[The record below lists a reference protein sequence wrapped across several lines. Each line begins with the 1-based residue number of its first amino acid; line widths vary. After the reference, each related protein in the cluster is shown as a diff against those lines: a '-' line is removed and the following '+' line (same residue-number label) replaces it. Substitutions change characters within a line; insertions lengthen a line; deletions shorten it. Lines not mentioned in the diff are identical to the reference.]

1 MSRMTLT
8 IGTGTA
14 PAANRSGYAYDGLNQ
29 YPDIAWSE
37 GYVFRA
43 GTGWWQEWETIFPT
57 YDAATATVT
66 VAEYADL
73 GGASAN
79 LYGSNSGTGWTEA
92 FSGLFPSIQETD
104 PDLATNV
111 VARRNFRGC
120 PPFVGNRAPFVPV
133 TSVGT
138 AQHPTS
144 RKLQHSQT
152 NLSLTPELIDAA
164 VAGTQF
170 MRFSGVGEYYRLTGT
185 VTFQYGYLAILKTT
199 SAATQIVFQNTSSS
213 TPANI
218 VCQLGSENG
227 NSVGWV
233 SLTASPTVIANP
245 GPLTPNVAIADGA
258 IHAISYQG
266 QVSQTSMP
274 ICTDATNQTFSAG
287 SNISTN
293 ISNNLQTLG
302 CNALLAQPFD
312 GDVFELVFL
321 NQFLSAATMIT
332 VNQKLTSQW

>member
-1 MSRMTLT
+1 MSRMTLI

-57 YDAATATVT
+57 YDAAAATVT
-66 VAEYADL
+66 VAEYANL
-73 GGASAN
+73 GAASAN

-138 AQHPTS
+138 AQVTGA
-144 RKLQHSQT
+144 RKLQHSQA
-152 NLSLTPELIDAA
+152 NLSLAPELIDAA
-164 VAGTQF
+164 VAGAQF
-170 MRFSGVGEYYRLTGT
+170 MRFSGAGEYYRLTGSLSG
-185 VTFQYGYLAILKTT
+185 QYGYLAILKTT
-199 SAATQIVFQNTSSS
+199 SAATQIVFQNTNSG

-218 VCQLGSENG
+218 ACQLGSENG

-233 SLTASPTVIANP
+233 SLTTTPTVIANP

-266 QVSQTSMP
+266 EANRTSMP
-274 ICTDATNQTFSAG
+274 ICTDATDQTFSAG
-287 SNISTN
+287 SNIFTA
-293 ISNNLQTLG
+293 IIGNLQTLG

>member
-57 YDAATATVT
+57 YDAAAATVT
-66 VAEYADL
+66 VAEYANL

-111 VARRNFRGC
+111 IARRNFRGC
-120 PPFVGNRAPFVPV
+120 PPFVGNRAPFIPV
-133 TSVGT
+133 TSVGAQST
-138 AQHPTS
+138 AP
-144 RKLQHSQT
+144 RKLQHSQA
-152 NLSLTPELIDAA
+152 NLLLTPELIDAA
-164 VAGTQF
+164 VAGAQF
-170 MRFSGVGEYYRLTGT
+170 MRFSGVGEYYKLVG
-185 VTFQYGYLAILKTT
+185 VTFASLGYLVVLKTT
-199 SAATQIVFQNTSSS
+199 SAATQIVFQNTVST

-266 QVSQTSMP
+266 QASQTSMP

-287 SNISTN
+287 SIIST
-293 ISNNLQTLG
+293 SASSLQTLG
-302 CNALLAQPFD
+302 CNALLAQPFN

-321 NQFLSAATMIT
+321 NQSLSAATMIT
-332 VNQKLTSQW
+332 VAQKLTSQW